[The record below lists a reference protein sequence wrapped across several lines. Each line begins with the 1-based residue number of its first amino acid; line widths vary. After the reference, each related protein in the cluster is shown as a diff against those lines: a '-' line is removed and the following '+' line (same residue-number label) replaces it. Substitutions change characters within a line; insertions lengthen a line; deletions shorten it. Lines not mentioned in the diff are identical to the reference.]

1 MQAVFLLRS
10 FLKWPGRR
18 DQATI
23 EPSRTLSVCSGLKMK
38 RQSRTLRLAIE
49 SYPIGLYRPAAKNST
64 IGR

>member
-1 MQAVFLLRS
+1 MGLEGAIRPPL
-10 FLKWPGRR
+10 
-18 DQATI
+18 
-23 EPSRTLSVCSGLKMK
+23 SRAELSVCSGLKMK